1 MELTD
6 IAPLEDWIQ
15 LEKNVSRHT
24 GMNAAVFNADGM
36 RVTDFVFWANHLC
49 PRIKSHEKGQKFICA
64 VAHQNL
70 AARAARSGKAV
81 IDACDAG
88 MIKLVVP
95 VMVGGDFIGVAGGCG
110 SLETGEEIDPFLI
123 HKTIGMPEDQIE
135 RLADDIRVISR
146 LQAEAYAEFVEEQ
159 IQLLVSCFTHSNVM
173 TA

>member
-6 IAPLEDWIQ
+6 IAPVEDWIQ
-15 LEKNVSRHT
+15 LEKNISRHT
-24 GMNAAVFNADGM
+24 GMNAAVFNAEGM
-36 RVTDFVFWANHLC
+36 RITDFVFWANHLC

-70 AARAARSGKAV
+70 AARAARSGEAV

-95 VMVGGDFIGVAGGCG
+95 VMVGGDLLGVAGGCG
-110 SLETGEEIDPFLI
+110 SLETGEAVDPFLI
-123 HKTIGMPEDQIE
+123 HKTIGMSEDQVE
-135 RLADDIRVISR
+135 NLAADIRVISR
-146 LQAEAYAEFVEEQ
+146 LQAETYVEFIEEQ
-159 IQLLVSCFTHSNVM
+159 IQLIVSCFMRGSAM